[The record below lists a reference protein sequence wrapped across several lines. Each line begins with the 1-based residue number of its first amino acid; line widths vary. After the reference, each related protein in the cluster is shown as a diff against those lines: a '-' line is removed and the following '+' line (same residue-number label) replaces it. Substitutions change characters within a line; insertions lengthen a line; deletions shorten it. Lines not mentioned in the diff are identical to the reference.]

1 MASSPIMKY
10 KWNKEPVERAQSA
23 YSDKFGNAPYIK
35 KEDVLS
41 MHLNAVAATK
51 NSARQAKTLRTISG
65 AERRA
70 ELISNATLRMN
81 REREKEYEQ
90 RWYKGDKPTT
100 AEYYSAI
107 RNAANKDKD
116 KANEIALGFIAW
128 QNDPNSEYYEP
139 YLYKMTNTTAA
150 QGIYDLLGV
159 DISGG
164 ITQADI
170 DELKQYADYSN
181 RGLGGTPLES
191 KDPAQQLAYWLY
203 NLEKDEKTTQQAE
216 LEMKWMNED
225 IQTLV
230 DKGFSDDYIV
240 NHMDMSR
247 YPTISKMQAN
257 AAMGAVTPLN
267 RPIGYSNDYVF
278 GAIWAARNG
287 GSTGKT
293 TEDIANW
300 HDRIGNVYTPN
311 KEAEAARDPES
322 DNYHP
327 YSLGAT
333 IDLDPRRELSDTQKK
348 TAENNTKN
356 AKAELER
363 LKKYVLDEFKTKTP
377 DEIYNEL
384 TDNRLYKMEE
394 NYPTLA
400 KMENARDDGSYI
412 LLTETVDFALP
423 YFKSWMD
430 EQYAERQKTINTML
444 ENSSNYMNEHFG
456 TNLTIEEKEQSNP
469 KTAPTSTPTPAPTPA
484 PTPKPTPAPTITG
497 KNDTKTPD
505 NAKTTPDSKEEKET
519 VEQEE
524 TPVEKPLQVENV
536 PDTIEE
542 EQEEAPVEKP
552 MQGENAPDRIEEKT
566 ENTPVIPNPNF
577 NIRDTLMD
585 DRQRMDLWDA
595 IYDFRRGLP
604 VTDENAAAFIE
615 KYPYLFGGEV
625 RHTTYT
631 TGGKVIN
638 RNIDTRQYKYD
649 GIVKKPN
656 ELGKTGAELLRK
668 ADEAQSNGYY
678 SQDEYV
684 NLLMTLA
691 SEIENAKENGVTFE
705 KYINTEG
712 SSANALYKD
721 TTQSLIAYKA
731 AQDAIRKKEISDY
744 VSEIQSLKSA
754 YESGNFENSYVLVGS
769 DEERALAEANPAN
782 NGKLIWTEDERDK
795 WQHLIEESYTT
806 VVTNDD
812 LPFVDPKGYY
822 SKTFGKV
829 QDYVDDELEY
839 IDEYVNIDDTTMHG
853 AKLSVRATISN
864 RVKTRLQGDLGLAKA
879 AGITIDEY
887 YNAIGY
893 GMGTDVKDGN
903 YKDIEEYITGLVSQ
917 ETEAW
922 QRLEITATEQLAD
935 AVMAME
941 DYEDDEDDED
951 VYNFTEEEIQAVLEN
966 GDITEE
972 QANLIR
978 MYNDVNSI
986 EGKKRSWDEIEGN
999 AGIEGIKTDIYA
1011 RLAQLSTDQLAA
1023 KQGMGKAE
1031 TEATVG
1037 LVGNRTDGKASLGY
1051 VVGTGIKLG
1060 TTEHKKS
1067 WLETWYG
1074 FARADST
1081 ELEKEYRSSFTR
1093 EEVRKNI
1100 LSTIDM
1106 ISDEELK
1113 SALLTEVEM
1122 YDGDIYDFNYDYT
1135 VEHIREKIRKEE
1147 KKINFIMEEVAQY
1160 CTPGQAKAVG
1170 VISGTT
1176 NTVLTVGENLA
1187 ISTLMTAAGLSPFA
1201 AKIAA
1206 SIGTT
1211 GVMSAGETLN
1221 TMLDA
1226 GVSKDKALAVS
1237 MVDGS
1242 ISVAAELALDKLIGL
1257 DGKLSNAS
1265 KARKGLAPY
1274 MAKGIEGEASEGF
1287 LRAVIDVLPY
1297 MPVTVA
1303 EYAADKIGG
1312 GLQETAEE
1320 LIQWGSNTII
1330 TNTALDIAGKDEYK
1344 ERLTWGEARQ
1354 IVGDSL
1360 IQGII
1365 LDAGSDIILSSGKG
1379 VKSIYQ
1385 KQQQRNRSAS
1395 MIFKQETVSA
1405 AELQEAQN
1413 HLKEVMEDG
1422 SLEEK
1427 LNEAAVVKDIE
1438 VKAAEIIVSKSEEI
1452 EASPAYAKKKS
1463 AEEDLANAQNEWQ
1476 DSITVL
1482 EDAQNAHNEA
1492 KNALVEA
1499 EIPDGDVITAFN
1511 NTEAELKKAE
1521 EINSKAE
1528 KKFYEAN
1535 EAYTNANAEFES
1547 EVKAIAMD
1555 AEDEARALKAQEI
1568 KEEQI
1573 RLAEENVRK
1582 KEEEK
1587 QVARERV
1594 EREIQESTGAT
1605 DAEMDKVREKA
1616 NKLIDDYAK
1625 TQIQLKDSLKER
1637 LQEKLPGYNV
1647 RYDDTAKAE
1656 AGWVVRT
1663 NGKREIVLNGNMDA
1677 NTLATAVAAHELAH
1691 VAEDSKYYDALK
1703 ESVFAIEYYEDTDG
1717 SKKQADIENLKEE
1730 YAKDGIELNDTQ
1742 AEFELVAEL
1751 LEEKFRNNKAW
1762 VDSLI
1767 KENPNLLVKAY
1778 NWVKDKV
1785 NYLKTLVKDG
1795 KDAAEAY
1802 KLFNNLKNAFAK
1814 AITDAGIKT
1823 DTKVDTEANTEVF
1836 ADDLFDEIYAD
1847 DGDAV
1852 VSKFETDTPSFLN
1865 EEARAERSN
1874 ESPREFALRRRVE
1887 AAERTK
1893 TAARLMN
1900 ASKVYREA
1908 GDWKNYNR
1916 AIELLYNMGNTS
1928 RKLTRPHAILKGLT
1942 EAFGIGVYEGK
1953 APEGTSFEKY
1963 DKRAAALKIDKNSEL
1978 DVAFTMYAIGD
1989 KIKKMTGISDPSET
2003 YSMGDFLFEYM
2014 MNTDKNVPKIAR
2026 NYYNNTFK
2034 PALDKIGTEYANA
2047 IETARNELITF
2058 KNANSAEKISAYI
2071 ASKSDKE
2078 SENAGNWLRERIVNL
2093 IDETYAAEVVD
2104 MITGSHELRKAAA
2117 YLPFAKNR
2125 ADALIKGDA
2134 FVDLDGNNTGE
2145 DTLKTALRKIKK
2157 SEVNDFNSYLVA
2169 REAVSRFD
2177 EGQAP
2182 FDEAFT
2188 LEDMR
2193 NSVEMFEKKYAHFAE
2208 SANRYDAWWDNFMQT
2223 YVVAEGFL
2231 TPEEYQRMH
2240 EVHPYYV
2247 SFARAGTKKYRITYA
2262 KGHSDL
2268 PIIAP
2273 LESAIS
2279 MVNQFTKRAAQNR
2292 FAQVFDS
2299 LYQQNEDLGF
2309 IATELKGYL
2318 PEEKSP
2324 VADNVGVAK
2333 TESTFEIAKIDEGMK
2348 ALSETAVYADDA
2360 KYGDVI
2366 TVLRKDGTRAK
2377 YVLHDKALFDLL
2389 SGYSYEVQNQA
2400 LKLVGTVTR
2409 FMARATTGINPFFI
2423 ATNAWRDF
2431 QKSVNYGSWANT
2443 YADGLYR
2450 WFKTFFPTLFGKG
2463 KDLQELKDMG
2473 GGGWSVIRLTSNKG
2487 KNAYKNVLFR
2497 DDRSFKELS
2506 HWERVQR
2513 YNPFTLARRTV
2524 EALGEA
2530 VETTSRLVEYK
2541 YGKHDR
2547 TTQQG
2552 KIDAFMAAQE
2562 VTVDFQ
2568 RGGKKGQLLRTF
2580 VPFANATIQGTV
2592 QNVRMYTDAEKERLA
2607 PRIAKAAFNSML
2619 LGALSGF
2626 MNTEEDEEKYREES
2640 EDYKREYVLFPNY
2653 FGGEREFIRL
2663 PVSQDWLT
2671 KVFYELGRQ
2680 IGSGEYKDD
2689 TFGKDLLSLTWNLVS
2704 EPLSE
2709 ATTIVSPFFDVA
2721 KNLKWN
2727 GSPVVS
2733 TSLEKYAPEARY
2745 NDTTPEAFRWI
2756 SEQLVGAM
2764 RFFGVED
2771 EAAIMDFF
2779 TPNAIEYLAQQYTG
2793 VYGQMIIPAMSY
2805 NKYTGETDWLGNVGK
2820 TIRNKF
2826 TLDADSYNQITD
2838 SYYKNSDFVEEF
2850 LYHAKNKRE
2859 YSLNNSLT
2867 DAEIEAIYI
2876 EINKA
2881 NKSGGYLYRLEE
2893 QIKLY
2898 NETISGY
2905 QADTE
2910 LGDTEKADL
2919 TEAAMERR
2927 NQAMQEY
2934 NEWVEE
2940 RTSQLFGGWRSGR
2953 SIVEDTNVAALPNAF
2968 REAYN
2973 RGDDYIKEVVRLKP
2987 GTSKQI
2993 LPIPDPTFEDNNKK
3007 WIVKEEY
3014 MDEFEVA
3021 FKDAYDRL
3029 LSEYFDMSMDDAA
3042 KIEGLSTLRSKA
3054 QREAKNDAIE
3064 RNWIQEDE

>member
-1 MASSPIMKY
+1 MVDKNLYKLPQTNETTVPQNQNVNSSKAPEFKY
-10 KWNKEPVERAQSA
+10 RSE
-23 YSDKFGNAPYIK
+23 IK
-35 KEDVLS
+35 KPTSTNTTRNQELKHQAYVFADR
-41 MHLNAVAATK
+41 
-51 NSARQAKTLRTISG
+51 ARQKQ
-65 AERRA
+65 
-70 ELISNATLRMN
+70 
-81 REREKEYEQ
+81 YEE

-100 AEYYSAI
+100 AEYYSALRRVLDI
-107 RNAANKDKD
+107 DEEKAQQSWNA
-116 KANEIALGFIAW
+116 FYQM

-139 YLYKMTNTTAA
+139 YLHKMTNTSAA

-164 ITQADI
+164 ITQTDI
-170 DELKQYADYSN
+170 NELKQYADYSN

-216 LEMKWMNED
+216 LEIKWMNED

-230 DKGFSDDYIV
+230 DKGFSDDYILK
-240 NHMDMSR
+240 HMDMSR

-257 AAMGAVTPLN
+257 AAIGAVTPLN

-287 GSTGKT
+287 GSTGRT
-293 TEDIANW
+293 AEDIANW
-300 HDRIGNVYTPN
+300 HDKVGNVYMPN

-348 TAENNTKN
+348 TAENNTEK

-363 LKKYVLDEFKTKTP
+363 LKNTVLYEFKTKTP
-377 DEIYNEL
+377 DQIYNEL
-384 TDNRLYKMEE
+384 IKNRMYKLEE
-394 NYPTLA
+394 SYPTLA

-430 EQYAERQKTINTML
+430 DKYAERQKTINTML

-456 TNLTIEEKEQSNP
+456 TNLKSEEKDQPKP
-469 KTAPTSTPTPAPTPA
+469 KTAPTPMPKPTPTPAPTMED
-484 PTPKPTPAPTITG
+484 

-505 NAKTTPDSKEEKET
+505 NAETTSDSKEEKET

-524 TPVEKPLQVENV
+524 TPVEKPVQGENA

-542 EQEEAPVEKP
+542 EKEEA
-552 MQGENAPDRIEEKT
+552 
-566 ENTPVIPNPNF
+566 PVIPNPNF

-585 DRQRMDLWDA
+585 NRQRTDLWEA
-595 IYDFRRGLP
+595 IYDFRQGLP

-625 RHTTYT
+625 
-631 TGGKVIN
+631 GWMGSV
-638 RNIDTRQYKYD
+638 RNENGELVPLNTVNKNVDTRSTVLKGGMYAGD
-649 GIVKKPN
+649 T
-656 ELGKTGAELLRK
+656 ELGKTGYELLRK

-712 SSANALYKD
+712 TSANKLLYETEK
-721 TTQSLIAYKA
+721 TLVSAKA
-731 AQDAIRKKEISDY
+731 AKDAIRKQEVLDY
-744 VSEIQSLKSA
+744 GSEIHNLRNA
-754 YESGNFENSYVLVGS
+754 YESGNFENSYVIVGS
-769 DEERALAEANPAN
+769 EEERIQAEADPAN
-782 NGKLIWTEDERDK
+782 EGKHIWTEDEKDK
-795 WQHLIEESYTT
+795 WQQLMQESYTT
-806 VVTNDD
+806 VVTNDE
-812 LPFVDPKGYY
+812 LPIVDPKGYY
-822 SKTFGKV
+822 SKTFGSI
-829 QDYVDDELEY
+829 QGFVDDELES
-839 IDEYVNIDDTTMHG
+839 IDEYINIDDDTMYG
-853 AKLSVRATISN
+853 AKLSVRATITN
-864 RVKTRLQGDLGLAKA
+864 RVKTRMQGDLGLAKA

-887 YNAIGY
+887 YNSIGY
-893 GMGTDVKDGN
+893 GMGTDVKEGN
-903 YKDIEEYITGLVSQ
+903 YEDINDYVYDLVRQ

-941 DYEDDEDDED
+941 DYEYFEDDED

-1011 RLAQLSTDQLAA
+1011 RLAQLSTDQLAE

-1081 ELEKEYRSSFTR
+1081 ELEKEYRTRFSR
-1093 EEVRKNI
+1093 EEVRNNI

-1113 SALLTEVEM
+1113 SALLNEVEM
-1122 YDGDIYDFNYDYT
+1122 YNGDIYDFNYDFT

-1147 KKINFIMEEVAQY
+1147 KKINFIQEEVAQY
-1160 CTPGQAKAVG
+1160 CTPGQAKAVE

-1187 ISTLMTAAGLSPFA
+1187 LSTLM
-1201 AKIAA
+1201 IASGVPPIGAQIGA
-1206 SIGTT
+1206 SLGTT
-1211 GVMSAGETLN
+1211 GIMSAGETIN
-1221 TMLDA
+1221 TLTDA
-1226 GVSKDKALAVS
+1226 GVSKDNALAAGIMSGAVNTF
-1237 MVDGS
+1237 V
-1242 ISVAAELALDKLIGL
+1242 ELALDKIVGL
-1257 DGKLSNAS
+1257 DGKLSKTS
-1265 KARKGLAPY
+1265 KSRNGLGAY
-1274 MAKGIEGEASEGF
+1274 IAKGIDGEASEGF
-1287 LRAVIDVLPY
+1287 LKAVVKDLSY
-1297 MPVTVA
+1297 APVTVA
-1303 EYAADKIGG
+1303 EYAAGKIGG
-1312 GLQETAEE
+1312 GLQEMAEE
-1320 LIQWGSNTII
+1320 IIQEVSSTII
-1330 TNTALDIAGKDEYK
+1330 TNTALEIAGKDEYK
-1344 ERLTWGEARQ
+1344 ERLTWEEVREIAG
-1354 IVGDSL
+1354 SSF

-1365 LDAGSDIILSSGKG
+1365 LDAGSDIILLPGKG

-1405 AELQEAQN
+1405 AELQKAQK

-1452 EASPAYAKKKS
+1452 EASPAYAKKKT
-1463 AEEDLANAQNEWQ
+1463 AEENLENAQNEYQ
-1476 DSITVL
+1476 DSVTVL
-1482 EDAQNAHNEA
+1482 KDAQNKHNEA
-1492 KNALVEA
+1492 KNALAEA
-1499 EIPDGDVITAFN
+1499 KIPDGDVITAFN

-1528 KKFYEAN
+1528 KKFEEAN
-1535 EAYTNANAEFES
+1535 EAYTNANAEFER

-1573 RLAEENVRK
+1573 RLAEENVK
-1582 KEEEK
+1582 QKEAEK
-1587 QVARERV
+1587 QAAIERV

-1605 DAEMDKVREKA
+1605 DAEMSKVREKA
-1616 NKLIDDYAK
+1616 KKRIDDYAK
-1625 TQIQLKDSLKER
+1625 TQIQLKDSLKDR
-1637 LQEKLPGYNV
+1637 LEKKLPNYTV
-1647 RYDDTAKAE
+1647 RYDENADAE

-1703 ESVFAIEYYEDTDG
+1703 ESVFAIEYYGDTDG
-1717 SKKQADIENLKEE
+1717 SKKQADIENLKKE
-1730 YAKDGIELNDTQ
+1730 YAKDGIKLNDTQ

-1767 KENPNLLVKAY
+1767 KEKPNLLVKVY

-1823 DTKVDTEANTEVF
+1823 DTKVDAEANTEVS
-1836 ADDLFDEIYAD
+1836 ADDSFDEIFAD
-1847 DGDAV
+1847 DGDVV
-1852 VSKFETDTPSFLN
+1852 VSEL
-1865 EEARAERSN
+1865 N

-1893 TAARLMN
+1893 TAARLLN

-1916 AIELLYNMGNTS
+1916 SIELLYNMGNTS

-1978 DVAFTMYAIGD
+1978 DVAFSMYAIGD
-1989 KIKKMTGISDPSET
+1989 KIKKSTGISDPSET

-2014 MNTDKNVPKIAR
+2014 MNTDKNVPEIAR

-2034 PALDKIGTEYANA
+2034 TALDKVGKEYANA

-2058 KNANSAEKISAYI
+2058 RNANSAEKISAYI

-2078 SENAGNWLRERIVNL
+2078 SENAGNWLREQIVNL

-2157 SEVNDFNSYLVA
+2157 SEVDDFNSYLVA
-2169 REAVSRFD
+2169 REAVSRFN

-2193 NSVEMFEKKYAHFAE
+2193 NSVEMFEEKYAHFAE
-2208 SANRYDAWWDNFMQT
+2208 SARRYDAWWDNFMQT

-2273 LESAIS
+2273 IESAIS
-2279 MVNQFTKRAAQNR
+2279 MVNQFTTRAAQNR

-2324 VADNVGVAK
+2324 VVDNVGVAK

-2423 ATNAWRDF
+2423 VTNAWRDF

-2463 KDLQELKDMG
+2463 NDLQEYKDMG

-2487 KNAYKNVLFR
+2487 KNAYKNVLFM

-2506 HWERVQR
+2506 VPQMIGRVFQT
-2513 YNPFTLARRTV
+2513 PRRIV

-2541 YGKHDR
+2541 YGKHDK

-2689 TFGKDLLSLTWNLVS
+2689 TFGKDLLSLTWNLVF
-2704 EPLSE
+2704 EPISE

-2756 SEQLVGAM
+2756 SKQLVGAM
-2764 RFFGVED
+2764 RFFGVEN

-2867 DAEIEAIYI
+2867 DAEIEAIYS
-2876 EINKA
+2876 EISKA

-2905 QADTE
+2905 QADPK

-2934 NEWVEE
+2934 NDWVEE
-2940 RTSQLFGGWRSGR
+2940 RTSRLFGGWRSGR
-2953 SIVEDTNVAALPNAF
+2953 TIVEDTNVAALPKAF

-2973 RGDDYIKEVVRLKP
+2973 KGDDYITEAVRLKP

-2993 LPIPDPTFEDNNKK
+2993 LPIPDNTFRNDNKD
-3007 WIVKEEY
+3007 WIVKQEY
-3014 MDEFEVA
+3014 MDDFERA
-3021 FKDAYDRL
+3021 FKEAYDNL
-3029 LSEYFDMSMDDAA
+3029 LSEYFDMSMEDAA
-3042 KIEGLSTLRSKA
+3042 KIDGLSTLRSKA
-3054 QREAKNDAIE
+3054 QSQAKDYAIE